1 MSVYNLCIG
10 TPVDTTERI
19 LKENFGSEFPYDAV
33 REVWEKLYY
42 DHALNR
48 PIDVKPG
55 ARVLLLRL
63 HTLAIP
69 CALVTSTERST
80 AIAKLSHTDLE
91 GYFAHMVCGGEAA
104 RGKPHPDP
112 YTEAIERLV
121 VKPETCWALE
131 DSDNGVRA
139 AEAAGLEVFQIPDL
153 LKPGAGVREFGH
165 HILNDLTEV
174 LELLNSTSEP
184 NCQ

>member
-55 ARVLLLRL
+55 ARALLVRL
-63 HTLAIP
+63 QTLAIP

-91 GYFAHMVCGGEAA
+91 GYFAHMVCGGETA

-112 YTEAIERLV
+112 YTEAE
-121 VKPETCWALE
+121 
-131 DSDNGVRA
+131 
-139 AEAAGLEVFQIPDL
+139 EAYIIG
-153 LKPGAGVREFGH
+153 
-165 HILNDLTEV
+165 ILYSRQWCSSV
-174 LELLNSTSEP
+174 LEYSKFVCIRKRPSLSVVSEQAP
-184 NCQ
+184 